1 MTADLR
7 TTRAR
12 PASLPKPRT
21 AWGVGHLSRW
31 SQDPLALIEEG
42 ARLGPVFG
50 LRLWRPTVLGYSP
63 DWNRFVLSDIKTFR
77 SKGSMSD
84 LSPYLNTG
92 VVQLDPPEHR
102 RRRRELNPAF
112 SHGSVRVLKDQ
123 ITDVVTRNLPSGRFD
138 AVAWSAGLMREILQV
153 TVLGGQ
159 VRPGLLAAFLDPLDR
174 ALPAPF
180 LRRPVLFRRMN
191 QAMRDCISQAPAG
204 TLASAFRDLPN
215 GPEELRVA
223 VSAGYDT
230 TAHTLAWLLGHV
242 AQQPELLATE
252 RRSSVIN
259 EVLRLYPAGWVG
271 SRRCT
276 ADAEFR
282 GHRIR
287 RGSLVLYSPYLTHRD
302 PRLWADP
309 LAFRPERFQDG
320 AAPWSFI
327 PFAAGERTCLG
338 RSFAQLV
345 LDTVLD
351 VMSGTELGFTAG
363 TMRPRTGIT
372 LRPAGPLYLELNR

>member
-1 MTADLR
+1 MT
-7 TTRAR
+7 TGR
-12 PASLPKPRT
+12 PVSLPTPRT
-21 AWGVGHLSRW
+21 AYGVGHLSRW
-31 SQDPLALIEEG
+31 SMDPLALIEEG

-63 DWNRFVLSDIKTFR
+63 DWNRFVLSDIRTFR

-92 VVQLDPPEHR
+92 VVQLDAPEHR

-112 SHGSVRVLKDQ
+112 SHGSLRALTGQ
-123 ITDVVTRNLPSGRFD
+123 ITDVVARCLPAGPFD
-138 AVAWSAGLMREILQV
+138 AVAWSAALMREILET
-153 TVLGGQ
+153 TVLGGR
-159 VRPGLLAAFLDPLDR
+159 VRPGLLARFLDPLDR

-180 LRRPVLFRRMN
+180 LRRPLLFHRMN
-191 QAMRDCISQAPAG
+191 AAMRDCIAHAPAG
-204 TLASAFRDLPN
+204 TLAAAFRDLPN

-252 RRSSVIN
+252 RRSLVIN

-276 ADAEFR
+276 ADVEFG

-302 PRLWADP
+302 PRLWTDP
-309 LAFRPERFQDG
+309 LQFRPDRFRDG

-345 LDTVLD
+345 LTVVLD
-351 VMSGTELGFTAG
+351 VLAGAQLRFTAG
-363 TMRPRTGIT
+363 SMRPRTGIT
-372 LRPAGPLYLELNR
+372 LRPAGPLHLELNR

>member
-1 MTADLR
+1 MT
-7 TTRAR
+7 
-12 PASLPKPRT
+12 LPRPRT
-21 AWGVGHLSRW
+21 AYGVGHISRW
-31 SQDPLALIEEG
+31 GCDPLGLIEEG

-50 LRLWRPTVLGYSP
+50 LRLWRPAVLGYSA

-77 SKGSMSD
+77 SRGSMSD

-92 VVQLDPPEHR
+92 VVQLDPPDHR

-112 SHGSVRVLKDQ
+112 SHGSLRALTGQV
-123 ITDVVTRNLPSGRFD
+123 TDVVARCLPSGPFD
-138 AVAWSAGLMREILQV
+138 AVAWSAALMREILTV
-153 TVLGGQ
+153 TLLGGRL
-159 VRPGLLAAFLDPLDR
+159 RPKLLADFLDPLDR

-191 QAMRDCISQAPAG
+191 AAMRDCIAHAPAG
-204 TLASAFRDLPN
+204 TLTSAFRELPN

-252 RRSSVIN
+252 HRASVIN

-276 ADAEFR
+276 ADVEFG

-287 RGSLVLYSPYLTHRD
+287 RGTLVLYSPYLTHRD
-302 PRLWADP
+302 PRLWTDP
-309 LAFRPERFQDG
+309 LSFRPERFTGG
-320 AAPWSFI
+320 AAAWCFI

-345 LDTVLD
+345 LSTVLD
-351 VMSGTELGFTAG
+351 VLAG
-363 TMRPRTGIT
+363 SDLRFIAGSMCPRAGLT
-372 LRPAGPLYLELNR
+372 LRPAGPLHLELNR

>member
-1 MTADLR
+1 MT
-7 TTRAR
+7 
-12 PASLPKPRT
+12 LPQPRT
-21 AWGVGHLSRW
+21 AYGVGHLSRW
-31 SQDPLALIEEG
+31 SGDPLGLIEEG

-92 VVQLDPPEHR
+92 VVQLDAPAHR
-102 RRRRELNPAF
+102 RRRQELNPAF
-112 SHGSVRVLKDQ
+112 THGSVRALSGQ
-123 ITDVVTRNLPSGRFD
+123 ITDVVARRLPAGPFD
-138 AVAWSAGLMREILQV
+138 AVAWAAALMREILAI
-153 TVLGGQ
+153 TVLGGW

-180 LRRPVLFRRMN
+180 LRRPVLFHRMN
-191 QAMRDCISQAPAG
+191 KAMRDCITHAPAG
-204 TLASAFRDLPN
+204 TMASAFRDLPN

-242 AQQPELLATE
+242 AQQPEFLAPE
-252 RRSSVIN
+252 RHASVIN

-276 ADAEFR
+276 ADTEFA
-282 GHRIR
+282 GHPIR
-287 RGSLVLYSPYLTHRD
+287 RGTLVLYSPYLTHRD

-309 LAFRPERFQDG
+309 LSFRPERFADG
-320 AAPWSFI
+320 AAAWSFI

-345 LDTVLD
+345 LSTVLD
-351 VMSGTELGFTAG
+351 VVAGTSLRFTAG
-363 TMRPRTGIT
+363 SMRPRTGIT
-372 LRPAGPLYLELNR
+372 LRPEGPLHLELNR

>member
-1 MTADLR
+1 MT
-7 TTRAR
+7 
-12 PASLPKPRT
+12 LPEPRT
-21 AWGVGHLSRW
+21 AYGVGHLSRW
-31 SQDPLALIEEG
+31 SRDPLALIEEG

-50 LRLWRPTVLGYSP
+50 LRLWQQAVLGYSP
-63 DWNRFVLSDIKTFR
+63 DWNRFVLGDITTFR

-92 VVQLDPPEHR
+92 VVQLGAPAHR
-102 RRRRELNPAF
+102 QRRQELNPAF
-112 SHGSVRVLKDQ
+112 THGSVRTLTGQ
-123 ITDVVTRNLPSGRFD
+123 ITDVVARCLPSGPFD
-138 AVAWSAGLMREILQV
+138 AVTWSAMLMREILGV
-153 TVLGGQ
+153 SLLGGR
-159 VRPGLLAAFLDPLDR
+159 VRPELLADFLGPLDR

-180 LRRPVLFRRMN
+180 LRRPILFRRMN
-191 QAMRDCISQAPAG
+191 EAMRDCITHAPAG

-215 GPEELRVA
+215 GPQELRVA

-230 TAHTLAWLLGHV
+230 TAHTLAFLLGHV

-271 SRRCT
+271 SRSCT
-276 ADAEFR
+276 ADVEFC

-287 RGSLVLYSPYLTHRD
+287 RGTLVLYSPYLTHRD
-302 PRLWADP
+302 PALWTDP
-309 LAFRPERFQDG
+309 LRFRPERFAG
-320 AAPWSFI
+320 GTAAWSFL

-345 LDTVLD
+345 LSSVLD
-351 VMSGTELGFTAG
+351 VVAGSELRFTAG
-363 TMRPRTGIT
+363 SMRPRTGMT
-372 LRPAGPLYLELNR
+372 LRPAGPLQLELNHDRMATSVAD

>member
-1 MTADLR
+1 MT
-7 TTRAR
+7 
-12 PASLPKPRT
+12 LPQPRT
-21 AWGVGHLSRW
+21 QYGVGHLSRW

-42 ARLGPVFG
+42 ARLGPLFR
-50 LRLWRPTVLGYSP
+50 LRLWRPAVLGYSP

-102 RRRRELNPAF
+102 RRRQELNPAF
-112 SHGSVRVLKDQ
+112 SHGSLRALTGQ
-123 ITDVVTRNLPSGRFD
+123 ISEVVARCLPSGPFD
-138 AVAWSAGLMREILQV
+138 AVAWSATLMREILGV
-153 TVLGGQ
+153 TLLGGR
-159 VRPGLLAAFLDPLDR
+159 VRPELLADFLGPLDR
-174 ALPAPF
+174 ALPSPF
-180 LRRPVLFRRMN
+180 LRRPMLFRRMN
-191 QAMRDCISQAPAG
+191 EAMCDCITHAPDG

-230 TAHTLAWLLGHV
+230 TAHTLAFLLGHV
-242 AQQPELLATE
+242 AQQPELLAKE
-252 RRSSVIN
+252 RHSLIIN

-276 ADAEFR
+276 ADAEFC

-287 RGSLVLYSPYLTHRD
+287 RGTLVLYSPYLTHRD

-309 LAFRPERFQDG
+309 LSFRPERFQDG
-320 AAPWSFI
+320 ATAWSFI

-345 LDTVLD
+345 LSTVLD
-351 VMSGTELGFTAG
+351 VVADSDLRFTAG
-363 TMRPRTGIT
+363 SMRPRTGIT
-372 LRPAGPLYLELNR
+372 LRPAGPLYLELNQ

>member
-1 MTADLR
+1 MT
-7 TTRAR
+7 
-12 PASLPKPRT
+12 LPEPRT
-21 AWGVGHLSRW
+21 AYGVGHLSRW
-31 SQDPLALIEEG
+31 SRDPLGLIEEG

-63 DWNRFVLSDIKTFR
+63 DWNRFVLSDIRTFR

-92 VVQLDPPEHR
+92 VVQLDAPAHR
-102 RRRRELNPAF
+102 QRRQALNPAF
-112 SHGSVRVLKDQ
+112 THGSVGALTGQ
-123 ITDVVTRNLPSGRFD
+123 ITDVVKRRLPSGPFD
-138 AVAWSAGLMREILQV
+138 AVAWSAALMREILEI
-153 TVLGGQ
+153 TVLSGR
-159 VRPGLLAAFLDPLDR
+159 VDPALLADFLDPLDH

-180 LRRPVLFRRMN
+180 LRRPLLFHRMN
-191 QAMRDCISQAPAG
+191 DAMRDCITHAPAG
-204 TLASAFRDLPN
+204 TLTSAFRDLPN

-252 RRSSVIN
+252 RHSSVIN

-276 ADAEFR
+276 ADVEYR

-302 PRLWADP
+302 PQLWPDP
-309 LAFRPERFQDG
+309 LSFRPERFADG
-320 AAPWSFI
+320 TAAWSFI

-345 LDTVLD
+345 LSTVLD
-351 VMSGTELGFTAG
+351 VVAGTDLRFTAG
-363 TMRPRTGIT
+363 SMRPRTGIT
-372 LRPAGPLYLELNR
+372 LRPAGPLQLELN